1 MAPDKPQKAE
11 SRRDE
16 VDLETQFIL
25 RLPEEYANKLRDAI
39 RSGAQNLKERL
50 AISLENDL
58 RKGMVRFDER
68 YLYAKVVDLPCI
80 IESHKT
86 IDKKSFYKTSDICQ
100 MMICKEEPDPVTDDE
115 SPVKNKKKDPNKVDK
130 KFLYP
135 HGVTPSLKNVRKRRF
150 RKTLKKKNVELP
162 EIEKEVKRLL
172 RTDNEAVNVKWEIVE
187 SEEPVEA
194 EHGRESPVKSKK
206 EQASTSKG
214 HAKHKAVENLPV
226 DEHHI
231 FGEELSDSEEENIN
245 AVVPDIDIEDTRL
258 SEDSRSRFSDSNSMM
273 QGMQSASNS
282 QLPLIDQTEFSSS
295 MFEEDVAG
303 TSSQNI
309 DEESVDYSAS
319 KEHSMASNLRREL
332 QELRVSQAQIE
343 QEIQTIDNKKLKER
357 LQDDLENIMGKII
370 MKQIELQEFEEQ

>member
-1 MAPDKPQKAE
+1 M
-11 SRRDE
+11 
-16 VDLETQFIL
+16 
-25 RLPEEYANKLRDAI
+25 
-39 RSGAQNLKERL
+39 
-50 AISLENDL
+50 
-58 RKGMVRFDER
+58 
-68 YLYAKVVDLPCI
+68 
-80 IESHKT
+80 
-86 IDKKSFYKTSDICQ
+86 
-100 MMICKEEPDPVTDDE
+100 
-115 SPVKNKKKDPNKVDK
+115 
-130 KFLYP
+130 
-135 HGVTPSLKNVRKRRF
+135 
-150 RKTLKKKNVELP
+150 KKKNVELP

-194 EHGRESPVKSKK
+194 EQGRESPVKSKK

-214 HAKHKAVENLPV
+214 HAKHKAKENLPV

-231 FGEELSDSEEENIN
+231 FGEELSDSEEENVN

-258 SEDSRSRFSDSNSMM
+258 SEDSRFSDSNSMM

-309 DEESVDYSAS
+309 DEESVDFLTS
-319 KEHSMASNLRREL
+319 KENSMILNLRSEL
-332 QELRVSQAQIE
+332 QELRASQAQIE

-370 MKQIELQEFEEQ
+370 MKQIELQEYEEQ

>member
-11 SRRDE
+11 RRDE

-25 RLPEEYANKLRDAI
+25 RLPEDYAHKLRDAI

-80 IESHKT
+80 MESHKT
-86 IDKKSFYKTSDICQ
+86 IDKKSFYKTADVCQ
-100 MMICKEEPDPVTDDE
+100 MVICKEEPDPVTDDE

-194 EHGRESPVKSKK
+194 EQGRESPVKSKK

-214 HAKHKAVENLPV
+214 HAKHKAVENIPV

-231 FGEELSDSEEENIN
+231 FGEELSDSDDEDGH
-245 AVVPDIDIEDTRL
+245 AVVPDIFVEDTRL

-273 QGMQSASNS
+273 QGIQSASNS

-295 MFEEDVAG
+295 MFDVAG

-309 DEESVDYSAS
+309 DEESVDFLNS
-319 KEHSMASNLRREL
+319 KENSMILNLRSEL
-332 QELRVSQAQIE
+332 QELRASQAQIE

-370 MKQIELQEFEEQ
+370 MKQIELQEYEEQ

>member
-1 MAPDKPQKAE
+1 M
-11 SRRDE
+11 
-16 VDLETQFIL
+16 
-25 RLPEEYANKLRDAI
+25 
-39 RSGAQNLKERL
+39 
-50 AISLENDL
+50 
-58 RKGMVRFDER
+58 
-68 YLYAKVVDLPCI
+68 
-80 IESHKT
+80 
-86 IDKKSFYKTSDICQ
+86 
-100 MMICKEEPDPVTDDE
+100 
-115 SPVKNKKKDPNKVDK
+115 
-130 KFLYP
+130 
-135 HGVTPSLKNVRKRRF
+135 TPSLKNVRKRRF

-187 SEEPVEA
+187 SEEPI
-194 EHGRESPVKSKK
+194 ESEQVIVKSKK

-214 HAKHKAVENLPV
+214 HAKHKAAENLPV

-231 FGEELSDSEEENIN
+231 FGEELSDSEEEDVN
-245 AVVPDIDIEDTRL
+245 AVVPDIDVEDTRL

-273 QGMQSASNS
+273 QGIQSASNS

-309 DEESVDYSAS
+309 DEESVDFLNS
-319 KEHSMASNLRREL
+319 KENSMVLNLRSEL
-332 QELRVSQAQIE
+332 QELRASQAQIE

>member
-1 MAPDKPQKAE
+1 MAPDKPQKAD
-11 SRRDE
+11 RRDE

-25 RLPEEYANKLRDAI
+25 RLPEDYAHKLRDAI

-86 IDKKSFYKTSDICQ
+86 IDKKSFYKTADVCQ
-100 MMICKEEPDPVTDDE
+100 MVICKEEPDPVTDDE

-194 EHGRESPVKSKK
+194 EQGRNSPVKSKK
-206 EQASTSKG
+206 EQASTSKA
-214 HAKHKAVENLPV
+214 HAKHKAAENLPV

-231 FGEELSDSEEENIN
+231 FGEELSDSDDEDVN
-245 AVVPDIDIEDTRL
+245 AVVPDIDIEDAHL

-273 QGMQSASNS
+273 QGIQSASNS

-309 DEESVDYSAS
+309 DDESIDYLNS
-319 KEHSMASNLRREL
+319 KENSMVLNLRSEL
-332 QELRVSQAQIE
+332 QELRASQAQIE

-370 MKQIELQEFEEQ
+370 MKQIELQEYEEQ

>member
-1 MAPDKPQKAE
+1 M
-11 SRRDE
+11 
-16 VDLETQFIL
+16 
-25 RLPEEYANKLRDAI
+25 
-39 RSGAQNLKERL
+39 
-50 AISLENDL
+50 
-58 RKGMVRFDER
+58 
-68 YLYAKVVDLPCI
+68 
-80 IESHKT
+80 
-86 IDKKSFYKTSDICQ
+86 
-100 MMICKEEPDPVTDDE
+100 
-115 SPVKNKKKDPNKVDK
+115 
-130 KFLYP
+130 YP

-194 EHGRESPVKSKK
+194 EQGRESPVKSKK

-214 HAKHKAVENLPV
+214 HAKHKAKENLPV

-231 FGEELSDSEEENIN
+231 FGEELSDSEEENVN

-258 SEDSRSRFSDSNSMM
+258 SEDSRFSDSNSMM

-309 DEESVDYSAS
+309 DEESVDFLTS
-319 KEHSMASNLRREL
+319 KENSMISNLRSEL
-332 QELRVSQAQIE
+332 QELRASQAQIE

-370 MKQIELQEFEEQ
+370 MKQIELQEYEEQ